1 MNNEV
6 LNVTQ
11 IHPDD
16 NVWICLADMKKG
28 DELIINGHKVTLMED
43 IGRGHKVACKPIK
56 KGSNIVKYGFPIGH
70 AEADIDPGEFVHTHN
85 VKTNLKGELE
95 YTFNPTNNQLS
106 ATNDKVSPTFM
117 GYRREN
123 GDVGVRNE
131 IWVINTVGCINKV
144 AENLVKMAERS
155 IKVANVDG
163 FSHFAHPYGCSQLGD
178 DLVYTQKILAN
189 LIHHPNAGGVLVLG
203 LGCENNYIDLFKNV
217 IGEYN
222 PNRVKFLA
230 VQQVEDEFEEGLQVL
245 EDLAEYAGQCKREE
259 VPVSV
264 LKIGLKCG
272 GSDGLSGITANPLL
286 GVFSDKLISYGG
298 STVLTEVPEM
308 FGAETILMDRAKDE
322 ETFARIVD
330 LINNFK
336 KYFIKYDQPVY
347 ENPSP
352 GNKAGGIT
360 TLEEKSLGCVQK
372 GGFSPVND
380 ILEYGGRVT
389 EKGLSLLQGP
399 GNDLVSV
406 TGLAASGCQIV
417 LFTTGR
423 GTPFGGPTPTVKVAT
438 NTALAEK
445 KKRWIDFNAGQLVE
459 GTTMEEL
466 SEQFFQY
473 IIDVA
478 SGRKQTNN
486 ELYGYKEIAIFKDG
500 VTM

>member
-1 MNNEV
+1 MTDSIQNFV
-6 LNVTQ
+6 Q

-16 NVWICLADMKKG
+16 NVWICLKDLKKG
-28 DELIINGHKVTLMED
+28 AVLAIDGHQITLKED
-43 IGRGHKVACKPIK
+43 ISSGHKVANKPIQ
-56 KGSNIVKYGFPIGH
+56 KGSNIIKYGFPIGF
-70 AEADIDPGEFVHTHN
+70 ALADIEAGEFVHTHN

-95 YTFNPTNNQLS
+95 YSFNPTSFPAAKNVNRS
-106 ATNDKVSPTFM
+106 IPTFL

-144 AENLVKMAERS
+144 AENLVKMAERTS
-155 IKVANVDG
+155 KADNIDG
-163 FSHFAHPYGCSQLGD
+163 ICHFAHPYGCSQLGD

-203 LGCENNYIDLFKNV
+203 LGCENNYIDSFKTV
-217 IGEYN
+217 IGDYN
-222 PNRVKFLA
+222 PNRVKFLT
-230 VQQVEDEFEEGLQVL
+230 VQQVEDEFEKGLEL
-245 EDLAEYAGQCKREE
+245 IEELAQYASQFKREE
-259 VPVSV
+259 VSVSA
-264 LKIGLKCG
+264 LKVGLKCG
-272 GSDGLSGITANPLL
+272 GSDGLSGITANPLV
-286 GVFSDKLISYGG
+286 GVFSDKLIGYDG

-322 ETFARIVD
+322 QTFTKIVD

-372 GGFSPVND
+372 GGFAPVND
-380 ILEYGGRVT
+380 ILEYGGRIT
-389 EKGLSLLQGP
+389 ESGLSLLQGP

-406 TGLAASGCQIV
+406 TALAASGCQIV

-423 GTPFGGPTPTVKVAT
+423 GTPFGGPTPTVKIAT
-438 NTALAEK
+438 NTALAERK
-445 KKRWIDFNAGQLVE
+445 KNWIDFNAGKLVE
-459 GTTMEEL
+459 GCSMEDL
-466 SEQFFQY
+466 SEQFFDY
-473 IIDVA
+473 IVDVA

-486 ELYGYKEIAIFKDG
+486 ELFGYKEIAIFKDG